1 MLSKVFKPFQRRQ
14 KEIVPEGEQETAH
27 LSPED
32 IAFIVVAFKAI
43 IQVEKDL
50 HYAED
55 PIEIA
60 TTVMQAVCKV
70 YDAEYCGIL
79 SVDEETAIWQPEI
92 WFDVNKGAMKD
103 TLIHKY
109 ELNEDY
115 SNWVYSLKEQQ
126 PIIVRDAETI
136 RSSNPTEYARYRR
149 LEVKSVMGVPFGQ
162 HPLGFMVVKNLNR
175 YFDHPELLQI
185 ACFVA
190 MMMLRQK
197 RRQETRQRI
206 QAAEGAGDDRQLIR
220 LNLLGPHSLEIN
232 GDRIDETNLAHPNR
246 RAWTVLAYLAL
257 HTRPQDQ
264 NKMFQEL
271 WPDEDPENAGVNT
284 RKAIS
289 RLHNDLAFYD
299 DIKVIDM
306 RNGRLKFTDD
316 VHIVTDAGEMETLF
330 EEAKKTGDQEAKI
343 EFLKEAYSLYRG
355 RAFESGDAG
364 SNVWLYLPATHYSQ
378 VYIDITN
385 ALLELLYRE
394 GEYHEALHYGSSSLG
409 FEAGNAAAYYWTIL
423 AAEKTGNE
431 TTIRSLC
438 RAGREHLQDE
448 EYNEVRDELIKKGF
462 KCSQYLK

>member
-1 MLSKVFKPFQRRQ
+1 MLSKMFKPFKRR
-14 KEIVPEGEQETAH
+14 KEETALADDQASVP

-32 IAFIVVAFKAI
+32 IAFIVVAFRAI

-55 PIEIA
+55 PIIIA
-60 TTVMQAVCKV
+60 TTVMKAVCEV

-92 WFDVNKGAMKD
+92 WYDVHKGAMKD

-115 SNWVYSLKEQQ
+115 SNWVDCLKSQR
-126 PIIVRDAETI
+126 PIIVRDAESV

-197 RRQETRQRI
+197 RRQETNQRI
-206 QAAEGAGDDRQLIR
+206 HEAEGCDDHRRLIR
-220 LNLLGPHSLEIN
+220 LNLLGSHSLEIN
-232 GDRIDETNLAHPNR
+232 GDRIDESNMEYPNR
-246 RAWTVLAYLAL
+246 RGWTVLIYLAL
-257 HTRPQDQ
+257 HTCPQDQ
-264 NKMFQEL
+264 NRMFQEL
-271 WPDEDPENAGVNT
+271 WPDENLEHAKMNT

-289 RLHNDLAFYD
+289 RLHGDLAFYD
-299 DIKVIDM
+299 DVKVIDM
-306 RNGRLKFTDD
+306 RNGMLKFTDD
-316 VHIVTDAGEMETLF
+316 VHIVTDAAEMEELF
-330 EEAKKTGDQEAKI
+330 QESKKTSEKESRI
-343 EFLKEAYSLYRG
+343 ELLKKAYSLYRG
-355 RAFESGDAG
+355 RVFESGDAG
-364 SNVWLYLPATHYSQ
+364 TDIWLNLPTAHYSQ
-378 VYIDITN
+378 IYIDITN
-385 ALLELLYRE
+385 DLLGLLYE
-394 GEYHEALHYGSSSLG
+394 EEEYHEVLRYGSGSLVN
-409 FEAGNAAAYYWTIL
+409 EPGNAEAYYWTIL

-448 EYNEVRDELIKKGF
+448 EYEEVRRKLIGKGF
-462 KCSQYLK
+462 QCSQYLR

>member
-1 MLSKVFKPFQRRQ
+1 MLSKVFKPFQRRR
-14 KEIVPEGEQETAH
+14 KEIVPEGGQETVH

-32 IAFIVVAFKAI
+32 ISFIVVAFKAI

-92 WFDVNKGAMKD
+92 WFDVKKGPMKD
-103 TLIHKY
+103 TLIHQY

-115 SNWVYSLKEQQ
+115 SNWVDCLKRQE
-126 PIIVRDAETI
+126 PIVVRDTESVRT
-136 RSSNPTEYARYRR
+136 SNPTEYERYRR
-149 LEVKSVMGVPFGQ
+149 LEVRSVMGVPFGK

-197 RRQETRQRI
+197 RRQETSQRI
-206 QAAEGAGDDRQLIR
+206 HEAEGCDDHRQLIR

-232 GDRIDETNLAHPNR
+232 GDRIDETILEHPNR
-246 RAWTVLAYLAL
+246 RGWVVLIYLAL
-257 HTRPQDQ
+257 HTYPQEQ

-271 WPDEDPENAGVNT
+271 WPDEDLEHAKMNT

-289 RLHNDLAFYD
+289 RLHGDLAFYD
-299 DIKVIDM
+299 DVKVIDM
-306 RNGRLKFTDD
+306 RNGMLKLTDD
-316 VHIVTDAGEMETLF
+316 VHIVTDAAEMEKLF
-330 EEAKKTGDQEAKI
+330 RESKRTGDKESKI
-343 EFLKEAYSLYRG
+343 DLLKRAYSLYR
-355 RAFESGDAG
+355 RRVFESGETGND
-364 SNVWLYLPATHYSQ
+364 VWLHLPTAHYSQ
-378 VYIDITN
+378 MYIDITN
-385 ALLELLYRE
+385 DLLELLYTE
-394 GEYHEALHYGSSSLG
+394 GEYHETLHYGSASL
-409 FEAGNAAAYYWTIL
+409 EHEPGNARAYYWTIL

-431 TTIRSLC
+431 TMIRSC
-438 RAGREHLQDE
+438 CKAGREHLQDE
-448 EYNEVRDELIKKGF
+448 EYDEVRRELIKTGF
-462 KCSQYLK
+462 KCSQYLR